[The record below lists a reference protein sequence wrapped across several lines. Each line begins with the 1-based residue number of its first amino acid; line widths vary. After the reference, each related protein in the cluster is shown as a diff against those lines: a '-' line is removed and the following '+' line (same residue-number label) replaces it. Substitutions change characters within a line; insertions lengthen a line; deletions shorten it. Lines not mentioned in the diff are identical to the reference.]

1 MPTIE
6 EAPESILVG
15 IGLGRN
21 ASLTCTVYG
30 GPLDSLSLV
39 FTWSGP
45 MGVDISNV
53 ETVSLV
59 NDRVTSILTLVNVT
73 EDFIGNYS
81 CSVAY
86 SDRPYL
92 LSTSERA
99 ILGGI
104 SKWNDGPHM
113 LNS

>member
-1 MPTIE
+1 MLSTVPAIV

-21 ASLTCTVYG
+21 ASLTCTAYG
-30 GPLDSLSLV
+30 GPLDSLSLN

-45 MGVDISNV
+45 MGVDTSDV
-53 ETVSLV
+53 ETLSSV
-59 NDRVTSILTLVNVT
+59 NDSVSSILTLVNVT

-86 SDRPYL
+86 NDTTHL
-92 LSTSERA
+92 VSTAEGA

-104 SKWNDGPHM
+104 SK
-113 LNS
+113 

>member
-1 MPTIE
+1 MLSTVPTIE

-21 ASLTCTVYG
+21 ANFTCTAYG

-45 MGVDISNV
+45 MSVDTSDV
-53 ETVSLV
+53 ETLSPV

-86 SDRPYL
+86 NDTTHL
-92 LSTSERA
+92 VSTSEGA

-104 SKWNDGPHM
+104 SK
-113 LNS
+113 

>member
-1 MPTIE
+1 MPTIV
-6 EAPESILVG
+6 ESVTRILVG
-15 IGLGRN
+15 IGLERN
-21 ASLTCTVYG
+21 ASLTCSASG
-30 GPLDSLSLV
+30 GPLDSVSLN

-45 MGVDISNV
+45 MGVDISDV
-53 ETVSLV
+53 ETLSPV

-86 SDRPYL
+86 NDTTHL
-92 LSTSERA
+92 VSTAVGA

-104 SKWNDGPHM
+104 SK
-113 LNS
+113 

>member
-6 EAPESILVG
+6 EAPGSILVG
-15 IGLGRN
+15 IGLGIN
-21 ASLTCTVYG
+21 ASLICTAYG
-30 GPLDSLSLV
+30 RPLDSLSLV

-53 ETVSLV
+53 DTLSPV

-86 SDRPYL
+86 NDTIYL
-92 LSTSERA
+92 VSTSEGA

-104 SKWNDGPHM
+104 SK
-113 LNS
+113 

>member
-6 EAPESILVG
+6 EAPESVLVG
-15 IGLGRN
+15 IGLGRS
-21 ASLTCTVYG
+21 ASFTCTAYG

-53 ETVSLV
+53 DTLS
-59 NDRVTSILTLVNVT
+59 DRVTSILTIVNVT

-86 SDRPYL
+86 SDRPHL
-92 LSTSERA
+92 LSTSEGA

-104 SKWNDGPHM
+104 SK
-113 LNS
+113 

>member
-1 MPTIE
+1 M
-6 EAPESILVG
+6 EAPESILAG
-15 IGLGRN
+15 IGLGGN
-21 ASLTCTVYG
+21 ASLTCTAYG
-30 GPLDSLSLV
+30 GPLDLLSLV

-45 MGVDISNV
+45 MGVDTSNV
-53 ETVSLV
+53 DTLSLV

-86 SDRPYL
+86 SDRPHL
-92 LSTSERA
+92 VSTSEGA

-104 SKWNDGPHM
+104 SK
-113 LNS
+113 